1 MWQEWI
7 CLSPGIFLSYNNH
20 SANSREKIFT
30 HESGKRRA
38 VWHDIS
44 KDGSH
49 FLIFGCAKK
58 KNEVNYRY
66 AEKECKKFRPG
77 RDIQGKEEQTWQ
89 KRQILVGEKREEIK
103 YRERKRL
110 LFFGLPW
117 TFTKY
122 TISRDMI
129 TVDEGLIK
137 VEENDCYM
145 YKVQDVKLT
154 ATLPERIF
162 GLGNDHLLH
171 GDVTDKELRT
181 SHIKH
186 AKEIKN
192 YLLKASEAARIKE
205 THIKHAGHRCRH
217 CR

>member
-1 MWQEWI
+1 MAEETNFSQGE
-7 CLSPGIFLSYNNH
+7 
-20 SANSREKIFT
+20 AE
-30 HESGKRRA
+30 
-38 VWHDIS
+38 
-44 KDGSH
+44 
-49 FLIFGCAKK
+49 
-58 KNEVNYRY
+58 EV
-66 AEKECKKFRPG
+66 
-77 RDIQGKEEQTWQ
+77 
-89 KRQILVGEKREEIK
+89 K
-103 YRERKRL
+103 YQERKRL

-122 TISRDMI
+122 TISQDMI

-162 GLGNDHLLH
+162 GLGTIICYT
-171 GDVTDKELRT
+171 GDVTDKELRL

-192 YLLKASEAARIKE
+192 YLLKASEAAAHQE
-205 THIKHAGHRCRH
+205 THIKHADIGAGIADDVDCRKSRLLLQGAGVRAGKGRH
-217 CR
+217 ARSGYVSRFACTRMRSKSRPAPSQNGA